1 MHAVTL
7 DVSDLE
13 AVGRL
18 ADELPDE
25 FQDVDILVNNA
36 GDSLHT
42 SLSCAKNHY
51 KAAETLVCDQA
62 WHLVRRRSMK
72 TMYRSVPC
80 NV

>member
-18 ADELPDE
+18 AEELPDE

-36 GDSLHT
+36 GDSLHR
-42 SLSCAKNHY
+42 SLSFAKGHH
-51 KAAETLVCDQA
+51 KAAQKYIG
-62 WHLVRRRSMK
+62 M
-72 TMYRSVPC
+72 
-80 NV
+80 